1 MASTPEI
8 ISETKNPTADH
19 ATRVQLIW
27 GQIAAYNVA
36 KWKFFVAIDVT
47 KRVAEMPKC
56 FCSVIMNQML
66 KNFRL
71 GNSDRTQLNSNI
83 PDADRD

>member
-1 MASTPEI
+1 MLKLYGVPPEI

-36 KWKFFVAIDVT
+36 K
-47 KRVAEMPKC
+47 
-56 FCSVIMNQML
+56 
-66 KNFRL
+66 
-71 GNSDRTQLNSNI
+71 
-83 PDADRD
+83 